1 MYEWMPKGELGDK
14 IRDIVE
20 MLKVTSDGDCTITL
34 AGSHAK
40 GLDDELSDIDI
51 YMYYENPKPY
61 EAQKR
66 IVEAFA
72 DDHKAT
78 VTTDH
83 ISTSVGGFFIFRYKG
98 TLVEVTTRL
107 YENAMHRIH
116 QCIDGQ
122 FEILPEDWTINGYYT
137 FTYAS
142 EISYVKPIW
151 DPIHFIENTKKMIYP
166 YPRMLKKSIIER
178 FGARMNHYASYWE
191 YQNAIKRR
199 DLFYANHFVYRAL
212 INMVQVIYALND
224 VYFTGD
230 KQIAR
235 KLAALPYCPVELLR
249 NLPFLLSSPNDS
261 GELERQRHLLSGIID
276 ELNIK
281 CGEFV
286 LDEVL
291 VS

>member
-1 MYEWMPKGELGDK
+1 MCEWMPPGELGEK
-14 IRDIVE
+14 IRDVVE

-40 GLDDELSDIDI
+40 GLNDELSDIDI
-51 YMYYENPKPY
+51 YMYYASPKPY
-61 EAQKR
+61 ETQKR

-72 DDHKAT
+72 DDHEAT

-83 ISTSVGGFFIFRYKG
+83 ISTAVGGFFIFSYKG

-116 QCIDGQ
+116 QCLDGH

-142 EISYVKPIW
+142 EISYVKPLW
-151 DPIHFIENTKKMIYP
+151 DPTDFIGNTKKMIYP
-166 YPRMLKKSIIER
+166 YPRKLKKSIIER
-178 FGARMNHYASYWE
+178 FGGKMNHYASYWE

-199 DLFYANHFVYRAL
+199 DLFYANHFVFRAL

-224 VYFTGD
+224 AYFTGD

-235 KLAALPYCPVELLR
+235 KLAALQYCPVELLK
-249 NLPFLLSSPNDS
+249 NLPFLLSAPDDS
-261 GELERQRHLLSGIID
+261 GELERQHNLLSKIIG
-276 ELNIK
+276 ELNEK
-281 CGEFV
+281 CREFV
-286 LDEVL
+286 CDGI
-291 VS
+291 